1 VGRLLGIPLHHLYVV
16 TLVLAGLTY
25 YYSYLYVALRTIAER
40 VSASRFLAAGRALS
54 ERFISLYITGAQ
66 VFGFL
71 TSLLITVGAV
81 YGYVH
86 GYIPLALFAVTV
98 ILAAVFGVVLVFPT
112 IYVSFTTSTRKT
124 SCEVE
129 LPFLLL
135 LFRVLSSTHI
145 TLYDM
150 LSTIERSRAL
160 RAWSE
165 EVRSARRLA
174 SVLNTSLLTA
184 MGIISENHPSR
195 VVRDVFRR
203 ILSVSISTGYL
214 KDVVERAF
222 GHIYA
227 QLEARLGGLVEKFTI
242 VYGVLVFALLFTP
255 VVFAVVAPLYG
266 GSPSMAFLVPV
277 AVSVLFFFTIYAV
290 VSSVYP
296 SAFAANPPRV
306 LTYASV
312 PGFAVPLVLVTVR
325 ALATIS
331 GSPNPL
337 GTQVLALAIAVALA
351 PCTAISELWLR
362 RVALYDRLV
371 RLVSDAISVSVSL
384 GENFVSVLERL
395 APRYGRGVEG
405 LARRVLLGY
414 HVEPIRERV
423 VREAPSLYHAT
434 FLEALFQSLLMGA
447 KPEMLKSLA
456 ESYEQLVNVYSK
468 LHSLAR
474 TQELLM
480 LGLAGMV
487 SVFLGYVRTLFTSY
501 LSLLRGIGSQGGWSI
516 NIGYF
521 INFNPAT
528 YEVLTCSILVSLV
541 FASVVVGKLRGGSAL
556 YCFRTML
563 VLLLLFIGGTE
574 VANLLP
580 IKLW

>member
-1 VGRLLGIPLHHLYVV
+1 
-16 TLVLAGLTY
+16 
-25 YYSYLYVALRTIAER
+25 
-40 VSASRFLAAGRALS
+40 
-54 ERFISLYITGAQ
+54 
-66 VFGFL
+66 
-71 TSLLITVGAV
+71 
-81 YGYVH
+81 
-86 GYIPLALFAVTV
+86 
-98 ILAAVFGVVLVFPT
+98 
-112 IYVSFTTSTRKT
+112 
-124 SCEVE
+124 
-129 LPFLLL
+129 
-135 LFRVLSSTHI
+135 
-145 TLYDM
+145 M
-150 LSTIERSRAL
+150 
-160 RAWSE
+160 
-165 EVRSARRLA
+165 
-174 SVLNTSLLTA
+174 
-184 MGIISENHPSR
+184 
-195 VVRDVFRR
+195 
-203 ILSVSISTGYL
+203 
-214 KDVVERAF
+214 
-222 GHIYA
+222 
-227 QLEARLGGLVEKFTI
+227 
-242 VYGVLVFALLFTP
+242 
-255 VVFAVVAPLYG
+255 
-266 GSPSMAFLVPV
+266 
-277 AVSVLFFFTIYAV
+277 
-290 VSSVYP
+290 
-296 SAFAANPPRV
+296 
-306 LTYASV
+306 
-312 PGFAVPLVLVTVR
+312 
-325 ALATIS
+325 
-331 GSPNPL
+331 
-337 GTQVLALAIAVALA
+337 
-351 PCTAISELWLR
+351 R

-487 SVFLGYVRTLFTSY
+487 SVFLGYVRALFTSY
-501 LSLLRGIGSQGGWSI
+501 FNLLRGIGSQGGWSV